1 MPSLSFIARAATL
14 CLAAVAATSA
24 STASAGELYTQAGLP
39 GLIVGWAQP
48 LNSQF
53 GLRVDVASIGERSDR
68 RTEEGIHY
76 DAKLKLNRTALLA
89 DWFPF
94 SGGFRFTGGVTA
106 NQYKLDL
113 LATGAGGTLTVGNTT
128 YTTTSADQLLVR
140 GRYPSS
146 TPYVGFGWGHQAS
159 TGLRFS
165 MDVGAMLGR
174 ATVSATVIGPWAQR
188 VSQADIDAELAEL
201 RSGAAKVRALPQ
213 LSLGLGYSF

>member
-1 MPSLSFIARAATL
+1 MPSISFAPLAVAL
-14 CLAAVAATSA
+14 CLV
-24 STASAGELYTQAGLP
+24 ASAAQAGEFYAQAGLP
-39 GLIVGWAQP
+39 GVMLGWAQP

-53 GLRVDVASIGERSDR
+53 GLRVDVATIGERSDR
-68 RTEEGIHY
+68 RSEEGINY

-94 SGGFRFTGGVTA
+94 SGSFRFTGGVTA

-113 LATGAGGTLTVGNTT
+113 LATGAGGTITVGNTS

-146 TPYVGFGWGHQAS
+146 TPYLGFGWGHQAS

-165 MDVGAMLGR
+165 MDVGAMFGR

-201 RSGAAKVRALPQ
+201 RNGMAKVRAVPQ

>member
-1 MPSLSFIARAATL
+1 MPSTSFISLAASLAIPL
-14 CLAAVAATSA
+14 CLATDLAR
-24 STASAGELYTQAGLP
+24 AGELYTQAGLP
-39 GLIVGWAQP
+39 GLMFGFAQP

-53 GLRVDVASIGERSDR
+53 GLRVDVATIGERSER
-68 RTEEGIHY
+68 RSEEGIVY
-76 DAKLKLNRTALLA
+76 DGKLKLNRTALLA

-94 SGGFRFTGGVTA
+94 SGRFRFTGGVSA
-106 NQYKLDL
+106 NQYRLDL
-113 LATGAGGTLTVGNTT
+113 LATGAGGSITVGNTT
-128 YTTTSADQLLVR
+128 YTTTAADQLLVR

-165 MDVGAMLGR
+165 MDVGATIGR
-174 ATVSATVIGPWAQR
+174 ATVSATASGPWAQR

-201 RSGAAKVRALPQ
+201 RNGMAKVRAVPQ